1 MSISSAP
8 ELSEKGLRHRTMSAA
23 AAEQL
28 RRRIL
33 SGSYAAAHAL
43 RQDALA
49 VEFAVSRIPVR
60 EASVPEARIQEGEH
74 ALKGSHR
81 KHEPKLA
88 FLMPEVGRHLIDGRE
103 RLHCGKGI
111 LGRGSRG

>member
-1 MSISSAP
+1 MA
-8 ELSEKGLRHRTMSAA
+8 AA

-33 SGSYAAAHAL
+33 SGSYAAAQAL

-49 VEFAVSRIPVR
+49 VEFAVSRITVR
-60 EASVPEARIQEGEH
+60 EVSVPEARVQEGEH

-88 FLMPEVGRHLIDGRE
+88 FLMPEVGRLIDGRE